1 MIKRFNIKSHDFAL
15 YVKLSLIKDLRFKRL
30 CAKCKK
36 DDNYRLNKHLEQ
48 CDQTL
53 KIKVAQIFPKV
64 APKVDTVK

>member
-36 DDNYRLNKHLEQ
+36 DDNVNIEK
-48 CDQTL
+48 
-53 KIKVAQIFPKV
+53 
-64 APKVDTVK
+64 